1 MHIAYVTGGTVGVGD
16 LMHGIALRAA
26 ALRAGSTARV
36 TLVSP
41 PLPFPA
47 LRQLDDHIAVE
58 MRAQTLLDPEA
69 VTQTPLWHALASLR
83 ADVVVVG
90 HFWANVH
97 FVLQQQQTPAVLLLR
112 KAPPVWV
119 VGPPVAPF
127 SSTLANYQRVFEIE
141 PVGFAGTSAAPP
153 PKNQH
158 DSRAHRPNFEAL
170 PPLVVC
176 NRDELLPAAEARRRL
191 VGDNDDGRPVRLV
204 FQAGV
209 AGEADALDAGSS
221 PAWQTV
227 RCDLHNADAPW
238 PMAPLLNGADELV
251 TGAGYNAWWE
261 VQWLGLSH
269 KARFVP
275 FARSIDDQAWRM
287 ALPPTTLSANGAD
300 VLLQL
305 LLRG

>member
-1 MHIAYVTGGTVGVGD
+1 VHGAYVTGGTVGVGD
-16 LMHGIALRAA
+16 LMHGVALRAA
-26 ALRAGSTARV
+26 AHRAGSTTRV

-47 LRQLDDHIAVE
+47 LRHLDDHVMVE
-58 MRAQTLLDPEA
+58 MRAQTLLNPQTVE
-69 VTQTPLWHALASLR
+69 QTPLYQALQALR

-97 FVLQQQQTPAVLLLR
+97 FVLPRLDAKAVLLLR

-127 SSTLANYQRVFEIE
+127 SSTRRNYERVFEIE
-141 PVGFAGTSAAPP
+141 PVGFAG
-153 PKNQH
+153 H
-158 DSRAHRPNFEAL
+158 FERL
-170 PPLVVC
+170 PPLVVA
-176 NRDELLPAAEARRRL
+176 NRDELLAAPAARRVL
-191 VGDNDDGRPVRLV
+191 LGDDDDGRPLRLC

-209 AGEADALDAGSS
+209 AGEAAMLSRAEAG
-221 PAWQTV
+221 WHTV
-227 RCDLHNADAPW
+227 ACDLHSATAPW
-238 PMAPLLNGADELV
+238 PMAPLLDGADEIV

-261 VQWLGLSH
+261 TQWLGVAH

-287 ALPPTTLSANGAD
+287 ALPTTTMTENGAD
-300 VLLQL
+300 VLLRL
-305 LLRG
+305 LECG